1 MSSSGDKKK
10 PVGAK
15 PSQEEVVAH
24 FNRLRQTQRQ
34 FAAKLSELQMDLNE
48 HKWVQ
53 DQDSPCHVQQEGQKI
68 AILFTLY
75 ATISTVSIFKELQ
88 SLNSVHI
95 CKEFTVLVFTC
106 DACLYC

>member
-48 HKWVQ
+48 HK
-53 DQDSPCHVQQEGQKI
+53 
-68 AILFTLY
+68 
-75 ATISTVSIFKELQ
+75 
-88 SLNSVHI
+88 
-95 CKEFTVLVFTC
+95 
-106 DACLYC
+106 